1 MKIVTVAIFGKIF
14 AFHPVMLHQ
23 SPLLL
28 SVQTYYQTIPLILSK
43 VINLHFWL
51 GATQNKFQEIEFSF
65 FYPLQPSRPDN
76 KDNHKIF
83 MVTTSTRIIYLNNRG
98 TLPLLLCKA
107 FSLVNYLFALQL
119 VKVII
124 KL

>member
-65 FYPLQPSRPDN
+65 CYPLQPSRPDN
-76 KDNHKIF
+76 KDNPKIF
-83 MVTTSTRIIYLNNRG
+83 SVSG
-98 TLPLLLCKA
+98 V
-107 FSLVNYLFALQL
+107 F
-119 VKVII
+119 
-124 KL
+124 